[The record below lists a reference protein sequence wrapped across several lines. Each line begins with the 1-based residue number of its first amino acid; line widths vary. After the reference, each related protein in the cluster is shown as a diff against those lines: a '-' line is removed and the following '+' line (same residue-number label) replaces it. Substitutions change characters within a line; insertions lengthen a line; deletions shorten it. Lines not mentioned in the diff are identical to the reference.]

1 MRIVIDTDEGAKSS
15 TAAMPAAATA
25 AAAAEVTGEGAT
37 DGGSAPTIPG
47 GTAETVG
54 DPGSD
59 GGGPPQALLDAISAA
74 EAAGLTAVLTQA
86 NEDLADGGAAPSA
99 T

>member
-1 MRIVIDTDEGAKSS
+1 MRIVIDTDEAAKSS
-15 TAAMPAAATA
+15 TAAVPAAATT
-25 AAAAEVTGEGAT
+25 AAEATGEGPT
-37 DGGSAPTIPG
+37 DGGSAPTMAG

-74 EAAGLTAVLTQA
+74 EAAGLTAAVTQA